1 MKNVF
6 TWIKPFVKPLL
17 ALALVVTLFFSH
29 ADSALAARAGRV
41 GGSNF
46 SRPAPTYRA
55 PSRTYQPGGGGY
67 YPGGGGYYPGG
78 GFGFPFLIP
87 IFGFG
92 GGFGGLFSILIF
104 IAIANF
110 IVSAFRRTQE
120 DGEYESVTNPTVSV
134 SRVQVGLLAQAR
146 ELQSDLN
153 RIALGANTGSSA
165 GLAQVLQETT
175 LSLLRHPE
183 YWAYANSGVQ
193 QSQLGSAEVEFN
205 RLALSERSKFSE
217 ETLSNVNNQLL
228 RGKERL
234 AIADAGGEMVMA
246 EGEPGEYIIVTL
258 LTASE
263 GKLDL
268 PKVNDTESLRR
279 ALSQIGAIPA
289 EKLMGVEVLWTPQ
302 AETDTL
308 TSDEVIALYP
318 ELRVI

>member
-1 MKNVF
+1 MKTVF
-6 TWIKPFVKPLL
+6 TWMKSLIKPLL
-17 ALALVVTLFFSH
+17 ALVLVATLAFSH

-46 SRPAPTYRA
+46 SRPVPSSSYRT

-67 YPGGGGYYPGG
+67 YPGGG
-78 GFGFPFLIP
+78 FGFPFLMP

-110 IVSAFRRTQE
+110 IVSSFRRAQE
-120 DGEYESVTNPTVSV
+120 DREIEAVTNPSV
-134 SRVQVGLLAQAR
+134 TISRVQVGLMAQAR

-153 RIALGANTGSSA
+153 RMALSANTSSSA

-183 YWAYANSGVQ
+183 YWVYANADTE
-193 QSQLGSAEVEFN
+193 QSYLSSAELQFN
-205 RLALSERSKFSE
+205 RMALAERSKFSE
-217 ETLSNVNNQLL
+217 ETLSNVNNQLRQASPRPSL
-228 RGKERL
+228 
-234 AIADAGGEMVMA
+234 ADADA
-246 EGEPGEYIIVTL
+246 DLALATSEPGEYIIVTI
-258 LTASE
+258 LTASK

-268 PKVNDTESLRR
+268 PKVNSTESLRL
-279 ALSQIGAIPA
+279 ALSQIGAIPS

-302 AETDTL
+302 ADTDTL
-308 TSDEVIALYP
+308 SSDEVIGLYP
-318 ELRVI
+318 NLTLI